1 MLDIINNGNHT
12 LLTAVTNP
20 LKINQDWFSP
30 DYWRSQKAIIAEKKG
45 RSTTWFVKYS
55 TGTAVLRH
63 YWRGGLV
70 GKILSDQYL
79 FTGLKKT
86 RTYQEF
92 TLLLELQKR
101 GLSVPTPIGAQIKK
115 AGLVYRGDLLTQEIT
130 GAQSLLEVL
139 QHRPLAAAEISKV
152 GETIAAFHQQGVYHA
167 DLNINNILFDQ
178 EQRVFII
185 DFDRGR
191 LVRPYH
197 QCLKQNINRLK
208 RSFLKEASRNS
219 TFYWQDR
226 HWSKL
231 IESYINIMSS

>member
-1 MLDIINNGNHT
+1 
-12 LLTAVTNP
+12 
-20 LKINQDWFSP
+20 
-30 DYWRSQKAIIAEKKG
+30 
-45 RSTTWFVKYS
+45 
-55 TGTAVLRH
+55 
-63 YWRGGLV
+63 
-70 GKILSDQYL
+70 
-79 FTGLKKT
+79 
-86 RTYQEF
+86 
-92 TLLLELQKR
+92 
-101 GLSVPTPIGAQIKK
+101 
-115 AGLVYRGDLLTQEIT
+115 
-130 GAQSLLEVL
+130 VL